1 MNNRGMSQTITTQI
15 SFRKHNALIIDFK
28 NNYVLLFTIFIR
40 YLIYM
45 TDSIILNN
53 EAGKT
58 YRNYYVI

>member
-1 MNNRGMSQTITTQI
+1 MSQMITTQI
-15 SFRKHNALIIDFK
+15 SFRKHNALIIDLK